1 LLILKPRQFDY
12 QDTDSKSE
20 QDQAEG
26 PPNAIRRTI
35 WRTRSC
41 CAHDLVVL
49 MILIVDSE
57 AKGNS
62 IIKTRV
68 QNPNKIK
75 PKDRQMLYAVLF
87 GGHDLV
93 ALMILWC
100 S

>member
-1 LLILKPRQFDY
+1 MVLLIL
-12 QDTDSKSE
+12 
-20 QDQAEG
+20 
-26 PPNAIRRTI
+26 
-35 WRTRSC
+35 
-41 CAHDLVVL
+41 V
-49 MILIVDSE
+49 VDSE

-68 QNPNKIK
+68 AIQIPNKIK

-93 ALMILWC
+93 VLMTVWC

>member
-1 LLILKPRQFDY
+1 
-12 QDTDSKSE
+12 
-20 QDQAEG
+20 
-26 PPNAIRRTI
+26 
-35 WRTRSC
+35 
-41 CAHDLVVL
+41 

-62 IIKTRV
+62 MIKTRI

-75 PKDRQMLYAVLF
+75 PTDRQMLYAVLF

-93 ALMILWC
+93 VLMTVWC